1 MKKIALIILSTFLI
15 SCENEPVN
23 FSSTNNNPNYSAA
36 LDTLKN
42 YDDYILGDFNGK
54 FLVSTDVYA
63 RSYAATIV
71 SSAVDSSFIQ
81 FQLNYKILDNN
92 VEKSALVTYKFLEAK
107 AKLDPSNYYQYLNFS
122 DFTNFFNRN
131 EFKFTQAN
139 VPNYRIHN
147 VSVGYYNFYDINNDV
162 NGFDTFLYSNPITP
176 KNFNFTIDKIKTIVS
191 PIKKV
196 EVYYTFKCIGTN
208 FYNDEFKI
216 KNGMGKST
224 IKFRQ

>member
-54 FLVSTDVYA
+54 FLVSTDVYT
-63 RSYAATIV
+63 RSYGATIV

-81 FQLNYKILDNN
+81 FQLAYKLLNNN
-92 VEKSALVTYKFLEAK
+92 VEKSVFVTYKFLEAK
-107 AKLDPSNYYQYLNFS
+107 AKLDVNNSYQYLNFS
-122 DFTNFFNRN
+122 DFINFFDRN

-147 VSVGYYNFYDINNDV
+147 VSVSYQNFYDINNDV
-162 NGFDTFLYSNPITP
+162 NGFDTFRYSNPITP
-176 KNFNFTIDKIKTIVS
+176 ENFNFTIDSIKTIES

-196 EVYYTFKCIGTN
+196 EAYYSFKCIGSN
-208 FYNDEFKI
+208 SYNDEFKI
-216 KNGMGKST
+216 KKGKGKST
-224 IKFRQ
+224 INFHQ